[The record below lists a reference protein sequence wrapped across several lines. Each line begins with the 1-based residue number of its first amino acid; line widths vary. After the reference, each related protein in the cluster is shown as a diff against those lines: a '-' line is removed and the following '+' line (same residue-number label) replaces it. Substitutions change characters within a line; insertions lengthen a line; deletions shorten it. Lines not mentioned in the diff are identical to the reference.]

1 MSKNYESE
9 SKNSRNY
16 TGTHYESCNT
26 EHQLRR
32 KVMTKKKKS
41 ILSDQRFIVLLVIIV
56 LFAIFSFKS
65 REFRQY
71 TTILSMLDF
80 SYYDLLM
87 AIGVT
92 FPLIT
97 GGVDLSIGTGMV
109 CYALIAGSLVR
120 NNNLPVVLA
129 MLLCIVLGIIVG
141 AANGVLIGIMNL
153 PPFLATLCTCMITR
167 GAGSLCSA
175 TPWPGLTQEGGW
187 FHSIFK
193 ITVGTG
199 RSASRYPIGFL
210 WMIILVLVMEYV
222 LNHTKFGR
230 YTIAIGSNKEAA
242 ALSGINVKFYHVMV
256 YVVCGLFTGL
266 AAIAYAAVTPT
277 VQPGTGAGL
286 EMDAIGGVF
295 VGGVA
300 ATGGYGSV
308 IGTLA
313 GIFVIMLLKTGL
325 PYIGLQANWQQ
336 IITGAVLIIAVLID
350 IMKEKKAAAK

>member
-1 MSKNYESE
+1 
-9 SKNSRNY
+9 
-16 TGTHYESCNT
+16 
-26 EHQLRR
+26 
-32 KVMTKKKKS
+32 MTKKKKS
-41 ILSDQRFIVLLVIIV
+41 IISDQRFIVLLVIIALTAV
-56 LFAIFSFKS
+56 FSIMSK
-65 REFRQY
+65 EFRQY
-71 TTILSMLDF
+71 TTLLSMLDF

-109 CYALIAGSLVR
+109 CYALIAGTMVR
-120 NNNLPVVLA
+120 SHGWPVAAAMVLC
-129 MLLCIVLGIIVG
+129 LVLGLIIG
-141 AANGVLIGIMNL
+141 ALNGVLIGVMNL

-175 TPWPGLTQEGGW
+175 TPWPGLTQDGGW

-193 ITVGTG
+193 ITVGSG
-199 RSASRYPIGFL
+199 RSAS
-210 WMIILVLVMEYV
+210 
-222 LNHTKFGR
+222 
-230 YTIAIGSNKEAA
+230 
-242 ALSGINVKFYHVMV
+242 LSGINVKFYHVMV
-256 YVVCGLFTGL
+256 YVVCGLFVGL

-308 IGTLA
+308 IGTFV

-325 PYIGLQANWQQ
+325 PYVGLQANWQQ
-336 IITGAVLIIAVLID
+336 IITGLVLIIAVLID
-350 IMKEKKAAAK
+350 IIKEKKKAAM

>member
-1 MSKNYESE
+1 
-9 SKNSRNY
+9 
-16 TGTHYESCNT
+16 
-26 EHQLRR
+26 
-32 KVMTKKKKS
+32 MTKKKKS
-41 ILSDQRFIVLLVIIV
+41 IISDQRFIVLLVIIALTAV
-56 LFAIFSFKS
+56 FSIMSK
-65 REFRQY
+65 EFRQY
-71 TTILSMLDF
+71 TTLLSMLDF

-109 CYALIAGSLVR
+109 CYALIAGTMVR
-120 NNNLPVVLA
+120 NHGWPVAAAMVLC
-129 MLLCIVLGIIVG
+129 LVL
-141 AANGVLIGIMNL
+141 VLIGVMNL

-175 TPWPGLTQEGGW
+175 TPWPGLTQDGGW

-193 ITVGTG
+193 ITVGSG

-210 WMIILVLVMEYV
+210 WMILLVLLMEFV

-256 YVVCGLFTGL
+256 YVVCGLFVGL

-308 IGTLA
+308 IGTFV

-325 PYIGLQANWQQ
+325 PYVGLQANWQQ
-336 IITGAVLIIAVLID
+336 IITGLVLIVAVLID
-350 IMKEKKAAAK
+350 IIKEKKKAAM

>member
-1 MSKNYESE
+1 
-9 SKNSRNY
+9 
-16 TGTHYESCNT
+16 
-26 EHQLRR
+26 
-32 KVMTKKKKS
+32 MTKKKKT
-41 ILSDQRFIVLLVIIV
+41 ILSDQRFIVLLVIV
-56 LFAIFSFKS
+56 ALTAIFSIMSK
-65 REFRQY
+65 EFRQY
-71 TTILSMLDF
+71 STLLSLLDF

-97 GGVDLSIGTGMV
+97 AGVDLSIGTGMV
-109 CYALIAGSLVR
+109 CYALIAGTMIRSHGW
-120 NNNLPVVLA
+120 PVAAA
-129 MLLCIVLGIIVG
+129 MLFCVVLGILVG
-141 AANGVLIGIMNL
+141 LLNGVLIGIMNL

-175 TPWPGLTQEGGW
+175 TPWPALSQEGGW

-193 ITVGTG
+193 IVVGSG

-210 WMIILVLVMEYV
+210 WMVILVLVMEFV

-242 ALSGINVKFYHVMV
+242 ALSGINVKFYHVMI

-300 ATGGYGSV
+300 ASGGYGSI
-308 IGTLA
+308 IGSFV
-313 GIFVIMLLKTGL
+313 GIYVIMLLKTGL

-336 IITGAVLIIAVLID
+336 IITGAVLIVAVLID
-350 IMKEKKAAAK
+350 IVKEKKKAAM

>member
-1 MSKNYESE
+1 
-9 SKNSRNY
+9 
-16 TGTHYESCNT
+16 
-26 EHQLRR
+26 
-32 KVMTKKKKS
+32 MTKKKKS

-56 LFAIFSFKS
+56 LCAIFSGLSK
-65 REFRQY
+65 EFRQY

-109 CYALIAGSLVR
+109 AYALIAVTLIR
-120 NNNLPVVLA
+120 NNNCPVALA
-129 MLLCIVLGIIVG
+129 MLICIVLGIAVG
-141 AANGVLIGIMNL
+141 ALNGVLIGVMNL

-175 TPWPGLTQEGGW
+175 TPWPGLTQDGGW
-187 FHSIFK
+187 FHTIFK
-193 ITVGTG
+193 VTVGTG
-199 RSASRYPIGFL
+199 RSASRYPLGFL
-210 WMIILVLVMEYV
+210 WMVILVLLMEYI

-242 ALSGINVKFYHVMV
+242 ALSGINTKFYHVMV

-295 VGGVA
+295 VGGVS

-308 IGTLA
+308 IGTFV

-336 IITGAVLIIAVLID
+336 IITGIVLIVAVLID
-350 IMKEKKAAAK
+350 ILKEKKAAH

>member
-1 MSKNYESE
+1 
-9 SKNSRNY
+9 
-16 TGTHYESCNT
+16 
-26 EHQLRR
+26 
-32 KVMTKKKKS
+32 MTKKKKS
-41 ILSDQRFIVLLVIIV
+41 ILSDQRFIVLIVVIALTAV
-56 LFAIFSFKS
+56 FSIMSK
-65 REFRQY
+65 EFRQY
-71 TTILSMLDF
+71 NTLLSLLDF

-97 GGVDLSIGTGMV
+97 GGVDLSIGT
-109 CYALIAGSLVR
+109 LIRSHGV
-120 NNNLPVVLA
+120 PVVVA
-129 MLLCIVLGIIVG
+129 MLVCVLLGVLIG
-141 AANGVLIGIMNL
+141 TLNGVLIGVMNL

-167 GAGSLCSA
+167 GAGSLCTA

-193 ITVGTG
+193 LTIGTG
-199 RSASRYPIGFL
+199 RSADRYPIGFL
-210 WMIILVLVMEYV
+210 WMVILVLLMEFV

-308 IGTLA
+308 LGTFV

-325 PYIGLQANWQQ
+325 PYVGLQANWQQ
-336 IITGAVLIIAVLID
+336 IITGLVLIVAVLID
-350 IMKEKKAAAK
+350 IIKEKKAAAL

>member
-1 MSKNYESE
+1 
-9 SKNSRNY
+9 
-16 TGTHYESCNT
+16 
-26 EHQLRR
+26 
-32 KVMTKKKKS
+32 MTKKKKS
-41 ILSDQRFIVLLVIIV
+41 ILSDQRFIVLLVIIALSAV
-56 LFAIFSFKS
+56 FSIMSK
-65 REFRQY
+65 EFRQY
-71 TTILSMLDF
+71 TT
-80 SYYDLLM
+80 LLM

>member
-1 MSKNYESE
+1 
-9 SKNSRNY
+9 
-16 TGTHYESCNT
+16 
-26 EHQLRR
+26 
-32 KVMTKKKKS
+32 
-41 ILSDQRFIVLLVIIV
+41 
-56 LFAIFSFKS
+56 
-65 REFRQY
+65 
-71 TTILSMLDF
+71 
-80 SYYDLLM
+80 
-87 AIGVT
+87 
-92 FPLIT
+92 
-97 GGVDLSIGTGMV
+97 
-109 CYALIAGSLVR
+109 
-120 NNNLPVVLA
+120 
-129 MLLCIVLGIIVG
+129 
-141 AANGVLIGIMNL
+141 MNL

-210 WMIILVLVMEYV
+210 WMILLVILMEFV

-266 AAIAYAAVTPT
+266 AAIAYAQNMSNLMLQNGYVLVLAC
-277 VQPGTGAGL
+277 GMLLCILTGGNIDL
-286 EMDAIGGVF
+286 SVGSVICF

-300 ATGGYGSV
+300 ASGGYGSV
-308 IGTLA
+308 VGTLV

-325 PYIGLQANWQQ
+325 PYVGLQANWQQ
-336 IITGAVLIIAVLID
+336 IITGVVLIVAVLID
-350 IMKEKKAAAK
+350 ILKEKKSAH

>member
-1 MSKNYESE
+1 
-9 SKNSRNY
+9 
-16 TGTHYESCNT
+16 
-26 EHQLRR
+26 
-32 KVMTKKKKS
+32 MTKKKKS
-41 ILSDQRFIVLLVIIV
+41 IISDQRFIVLLVIIA
-56 LFAIFSFKS
+56 LTAIFSIMSK
-65 REFRQY
+65 EFRQY
-71 TTILSMLDF
+71 TTLLSMLDF

-109 CYALIAGSLVR
+109 CYALIAGTMVR
-120 NNNLPVVLA
+120 SHGWPVAAAMVLC
-129 MLLCIVLGIIVG
+129 LVLGLVIG
-141 AANGVLIGIMNL
+141 ALNGVLIGVMNL

-175 TPWPGLTQEGGW
+175 TPWPGLTQDGGW
-187 FHSIFK
+187 FHTIFK

-199 RSASRYPIGFL
+199 RSASRYPLGFL
-210 WMIILVLVMEYV
+210 WMVLLVLLMEFV

-256 YVVCGLFTGL
+256 YVVCGLFVGL

-308 IGTLA
+308 IGTFV

-336 IITGAVLIIAVLID
+336 IITGLVLIIAVLID
-350 IMKEKKAAAK
+350 IIKEKKKAAM